1 MYKIGI
7 NQNEKSNYKQK
18 PNVKQEKKHWFKI
31 FSLLFVV
38 VVLIITTMILIIANN
53 QWNSAIN
60 TNNSNNWNPNQDKT
74 WEDYYKNNCPTNK
87 KYNLIDYKDK
97 LNNISLISTDKKLK
111 NFYLSDL
118 LKKIDNLLQINKID
132 IPNNFFVHL
141 PVNPAINI
149 KINDENALKNNFS
162 IKIPSYKE
170 KIKQFKIEMSV
181 NQFGSNYGLFP
192 CDLNFNFSVEND
204 VIPEKFN
211 IFDLDNR
218 ITIPSQTVVMSDAT
232 KGTKNEIESQ
242 VNKII
247 EEKFLEEINKEKSLS
262 DKVTKSDFVINYD
275 SIKNFDNYMIKK
287 KITVVI
293 CAKNSSEIIKGQLN
307 INFNVQGS
315 WTKKSLSVIK
325 TVLENDESVINQ
337 LITIED
343 NTNVSKVDIDNHIAF
358 LVSKKINE
366 FGKQKWHQDFNDQD
380 YIITSNAITGNYQKP
395 KSIIVTI
402 VGKNQLQDTI
412 QLIINLTANNTVKSL
427 FAIKS
432 SLENDESINTEQID
446 VIDDTNVSKVDID
459 NYIAF
464 LVSKKINEFGKQKWH
479 QDFNDQDY
487 IITSNAITGNYQ
499 KPKSIIVTI
508 VGKNQLQ
515 DTIEFSINIQ
525 CQNKEPNEKIFK
537 NNNFNVKDLNSIEL
551 YPNVLPSGVIYPIT
565 FKDNSISLISL
576 LFQEDINDMNNFS
589 PTNDINLEMN
599 IGINIDGDNYQIHFQ
614 KTINFDIIKKINNIE
629 LVSVSE
635 QNDKYQHLKNIGIII
650 KYDDDKE
657 YKMLQSLDVNIK
669 NNNLTFINFSSI
681 VKITSR
687 R

>member
-1 MYKIGI
+1 MNSFSFIIPSTSTCG
-7 NQNEKSNYKQK
+7 EKS
-18 PNVKQEKKHWFKI
+18 E
-31 FSLLFVV
+31 
-38 VVLIITTMILIIANN
+38 
-53 QWNSAIN
+53 
-60 TNNSNNWNPNQDKT
+60 
-74 WEDYYKNNCPTNK
+74 
-87 KYNLIDYKDK
+87 
-97 LNNISLISTDKKLK
+97 
-111 NFYLSDL
+111 
-118 LKKIDNLLQINKID
+118 
-132 IPNNFFVHL
+132 
-141 PVNPAINI
+141 
-149 KINDENALKNNFS
+149 
-162 IKIPSYKE
+162 
-170 KIKQFKIEMSV
+170 
-181 NQFGSNYGLFP
+181 
-192 CDLNFNFSVEND
+192 
-204 VIPEKFN
+204 
-211 IFDLDNR
+211 
-218 ITIPSQTVVMSDAT
+218 
-232 KGTKNEIESQ
+232 
-242 VNKII
+242 
-247 EEKFLEEINKEKSLS
+247 
-262 DKVTKSDFVINYD
+262 
-275 SIKNFDNYMIKK
+275 
-287 KITVVI
+287 
-293 CAKNSSEIIKGQLN
+293 
-307 INFNVQGS
+307 
-315 WTKKSLSVIK
+315 
-325 TVLENDESVINQ
+325 
-337 LITIED
+337 
-343 NTNVSKVDIDNHIAF
+343 
-358 LVSKKINE
+358 
-366 FGKQKWHQDFNDQD
+366 
-380 YIITSNAITGNYQKP
+380 
-395 KSIIVTI
+395 
-402 VGKNQLQDTI
+402 
-412 QLIINLTANNTVKSL
+412 SL

-459 NYIAF
+459 NHIAF

-589 PTNDINLEMN
+589 PTNYINLEIN

-669 NNNLTFINFSSI
+669 NNKAFLPLCTILILSHKCWEKPIYGLLPTFLNQ
-681 VKITSR
+681 T
-687 R
+687 

>member
-74 WEDYYKNNCPTNK
+74 WEEYYKNNCPTNK

-118 LKKIDNLLQINKID
+118 LKKIDNVLQINKID
-132 IPNNFFVHL
+132 IANNFFVHL

-275 SIKNFDNYMIKK
+275 SIKNFDNYMVKK

-343 NTNVSKVDIDNHIAF
+343 NTNVSKVDIDNH
-358 LVSKKINE
+358 
-366 FGKQKWHQDFNDQD
+366 
-380 YIITSNAITGNYQKP
+380 
-395 KSIIVTI
+395 
-402 VGKNQLQDTI
+402 
-412 QLIINLTANNTVKSL
+412 
-427 FAIKS
+427 
-432 SLENDESINTEQID
+432 
-446 VIDDTNVSKVDID
+446 
-459 NYIAF
+459 IAF

>member
-7 NQNEKSNYKQK
+7 NQNEKSNYKEK

-38 VVLIITTMILIIANN
+38 IILIITTMVLIIANN

-60 TNNSNNWNPNQDKT
+60 TNNSNNWNLNQDKN
-74 WEDYYKNNCPTNK
+74 WEDYYKNNCPLNK
-87 KYNLIDYKDK
+87 KYNLIDYKDELK
-97 LNNISLISTDKKLK
+97 NISLISTDKKLK

-118 LKKIDNLLQINKID
+118 LKKIDNVLQTNKID

-141 PVNPAINI
+141 SVNPAINI

-170 KIKQFKIEMSV
+170 KIKQFKIEISV
-181 NQFGSNYGLFP
+181 NQFGSNYGLLP

-211 IFDLDNR
+211 ISDLDNK
-218 ITIPSQTVVMSDAT
+218 ITIPSQTIVMSDAT

-242 VNKII
+242 INKII
-247 EEKFLEEINKEKSLS
+247 EEKFLEEINKEKALS
-262 DKVTKSDFVINYD
+262 DKVTKNDFIINYD
-275 SIKNFDNYMIKK
+275 SIKSLDNYMIKK

-307 INFNVQGS
+307 INFFVQGS

-358 LVSKKINE
+358 LISKKINE

-380 YIITSNAITGNYQKP
+380 YIITSNAVTGNYQKP

-412 QLIINLTANNTVKSL
+412 Q
-427 FAIKS
+427 
-432 SLENDESINTEQID
+432 
-446 VIDDTNVSKVDID
+446 
-459 NYIAF
+459 
-464 LVSKKINEFGKQKWH
+464 
-479 QDFNDQDY
+479 
-487 IITSNAITGNYQ
+487 
-499 KPKSIIVTI
+499 
-508 VGKNQLQ
+508 
-515 DTIEFSINIQ
+515 FSINIQ
-525 CQNKEPNEKIFK
+525 CQNKEANEKTFK
-537 NNNFNVKDLNSIEL
+537 NNNFNVKDLNSIDL
-551 YPNVLPSGVIYPIT
+551 YPNVLASGLIYPIT

-576 LFQEDINDMNNFS
+576 LFQEAINDMNNFS
-589 PTNDINLEMN
+589 PTNDISLEMN
-599 IGINIDGDNYQIHFQ
+599 IGINVDGDNYQIHFQ
-614 KTINFDIIKKINNIE
+614 KIIISDIIKKINSIAF
-629 LVSVSE
+629 VSISE

-657 YKMLQSLDVNIK
+657 YKMLQSLYVNIQ

>member
-118 LKKIDNLLQINKID
+118 LKKIDNVLQINKID

-149 KINDENALKNNFS
+149 KITDENALKNNFS

-204 VIPEKFN
+204 VISEKFN

-232 KGTKNEIESQ
+232 KGTKNEIKSQ

-412 QLIINLTANNTVKSL
+412 
-427 FAIKS
+427 
-432 SLENDESINTEQID
+432 
-446 VIDDTNVSKVDID
+446 
-459 NYIAF
+459 
-464 LVSKKINEFGKQKWH
+464 
-479 QDFNDQDY
+479 
-487 IITSNAITGNYQ
+487 
-499 KPKSIIVTI
+499 
-508 VGKNQLQ
+508 
-515 DTIEFSINIQ
+515 EFSINIQ

-576 LFQEDINDMNNFS
+576 LFQEAINDMNNFS

>member
-38 VVLIITTMILIIANN
+38 VLIITTMILIIANN

-60 TNNSNNWNPNQDKT
+60 TNNSNNWNPNQDKN
-74 WEDYYKNNCPTNK
+74 WEDYYKNNCPRNK

-111 NFYLSDL
+111 FFYLSDL
-118 LKKIDNLLQINKID
+118 LKKIDNVLQTNKID

-181 NQFGSNYGLFP
+181 NQFGSNYALLP

-218 ITIPSQTVVMSDAT
+218 ITIPSQTIVMSDAT

-337 LITIED
+337 LITTED
-343 NTNVSKVDIDNHIAF
+343 NTNVSKVDIDNH
-358 LVSKKINE
+358 
-366 FGKQKWHQDFNDQD
+366 
-380 YIITSNAITGNYQKP
+380 
-395 KSIIVTI
+395 
-402 VGKNQLQDTI
+402 
-412 QLIINLTANNTVKSL
+412 
-427 FAIKS
+427 
-432 SLENDESINTEQID
+432 
-446 VIDDTNVSKVDID
+446 
-459 NYIAF
+459 IAF

-525 CQNKEPNEKIFK
+525 CQNKEPNEKTFK
-537 NNNFNVKDLNSIEL
+537 NNNFNVKDLNSIDL
-551 YPNVLPSGVIYPIT
+551 YPNVLLSGVIYPIT

-576 LFQEDINDMNNFS
+576 LFQEAINDMNNFS

>member
-60 TNNSNNWNPNQDKT
+60 TNNSNNWNPNQDKN

-111 NFYLSDL
+111 IFYLSDL
-118 LKKIDNLLQINKID
+118 LKKIDNVLQTNKID
-132 IPNNFFVHL
+132 IPNNFFLHL

-181 NQFGSNYGLFP
+181 NQFGSNYGLLP

-218 ITIPSQTVVMSDAT
+218 ITIPSQTIVMSDAT

-275 SIKNFDNYMIKK
+275 SIKKFDNYMIKK

-293 CAKNSSEIIKGQLN
+293 CAINSSEIIKGQLN

-412 QLIINLTANNTVKSL
+412 K
-427 FAIKS
+427 
-432 SLENDESINTEQID
+432 
-446 VIDDTNVSKVDID
+446 
-459 NYIAF
+459 
-464 LVSKKINEFGKQKWH
+464 
-479 QDFNDQDY
+479 
-487 IITSNAITGNYQ
+487 
-499 KPKSIIVTI
+499 
-508 VGKNQLQ
+508 
-515 DTIEFSINIQ
+515 FSINIQ
-525 CQNKEPNEKIFK
+525 FQNKEPNEKTFK
-537 NNNFNVKDLNSIEL
+537 NNNFNVKDLNSIDL

-576 LFQEDINDMNNFS
+576 LFQEAINDMNNFS

-614 KTINFDIIKKINNIE
+614 ETINFDIIKKINNIE

-657 YKMLQSLDVNIK
+657 YKMLHSLDVNIK

>member
-60 TNNSNNWNPNQDKT
+60 TNNSNNWNPNQDKN

-111 NFYLSDL
+111 FFYLSDL
-118 LKKIDNLLQINKID
+118 LKKIDNVLQTNKID

-141 PVNPAINI
+141 PVNPAISI

-181 NQFGSNYGLFP
+181 NQFGSNYGLLP

-218 ITIPSQTVVMSDAT
+218 ITIPSQTIVMSDAT

-247 EEKFLEEINKEKSLS
+247 EEKFLEEVNKEKTLS

-275 SIKNFDNYMIKK
+275 SIKKFDNYMIKK
-287 KITVVI
+287 KITVAI

-307 INFNVQGS
+307 INFSVQGS

-412 QLIINLTANNTVKSL
+412 V
-427 FAIKS
+427 
-432 SLENDESINTEQID
+432 
-446 VIDDTNVSKVDID
+446 
-459 NYIAF
+459 
-464 LVSKKINEFGKQKWH
+464 
-479 QDFNDQDY
+479 
-487 IITSNAITGNYQ
+487 
-499 KPKSIIVTI
+499 
-508 VGKNQLQ
+508 
-515 DTIEFSINIQ
+515 FSINIQ
-525 CQNKEPNEKIFK
+525 CQNKEPNEKTFK
-537 NNNFNVKDLNSIEL
+537 NNNFNVKDLNSIDL

-565 FKDNSISLISL
+565 FKDNSLSLISL
-576 LFQEDINDMNNFS
+576 LFQEAINDMNNFS

>member
-60 TNNSNNWNPNQDKT
+60 TNNSNNWNPNQDKN

-111 NFYLSDL
+111 IFYLSDL
-118 LKKIDNLLQINKID
+118 LKKIDNVLQTNKID
-132 IPNNFFVHL
+132 IPNNFFLHL

-181 NQFGSNYGLFP
+181 NQFGSNYGLLP

-218 ITIPSQTVVMSDAT
+218 ITIPSQTIVMSDAT
-232 KGTKNEIESQ
+232 KGNKNEIESQ

-337 LITIED
+337 LITIKD
-343 NTNVSKVDIDNHIAF
+343 NTNVSKVDIHNH
-358 LVSKKINE
+358 
-366 FGKQKWHQDFNDQD
+366 
-380 YIITSNAITGNYQKP
+380 
-395 KSIIVTI
+395 
-402 VGKNQLQDTI
+402 
-412 QLIINLTANNTVKSL
+412 
-427 FAIKS
+427 
-432 SLENDESINTEQID
+432 
-446 VIDDTNVSKVDID
+446 
-459 NYIAF
+459 IAF

-525 CQNKEPNEKIFK
+525 FQNKEPNEKTFK
-537 NNNFNVKDLNSIEL
+537 NNNFNVKDLNSIDL

-576 LFQEDINDMNNFS
+576 LFQEAINDMNNFS

-614 KTINFDIIKKINNIE
+614 ETINFDIIKKINNIE

-657 YKMLQSLDVNIK
+657 YKMLHSLDVNIK

>member
-118 LKKIDNLLQINKID
+118 LKKIDNVLQINKID

-170 KIKQFKIEMSV
+170 KIKQFKIEISV

-247 EEKFLEEINKEKSLS
+247 EEKFLEEINKEK
-262 DKVTKSDFVINYD
+262 
-275 SIKNFDNYMIKK
+275 
-287 KITVVI
+287 
-293 CAKNSSEIIKGQLN
+293 
-307 INFNVQGS
+307 
-315 WTKKSLSVIK
+315 
-325 TVLENDESVINQ
+325 
-337 LITIED
+337 
-343 NTNVSKVDIDNHIAF
+343 
-358 LVSKKINE
+358 
-366 FGKQKWHQDFNDQD
+366 
-380 YIITSNAITGNYQKP
+380 
-395 KSIIVTI
+395 
-402 VGKNQLQDTI
+402 
-412 QLIINLTANNTVKSL
+412 
-427 FAIKS
+427 
-432 SLENDESINTEQID
+432 
-446 VIDDTNVSKVDID
+446 
-459 NYIAF
+459 
-464 LVSKKINEFGKQKWH
+464 
-479 QDFNDQDY
+479 
-487 IITSNAITGNYQ
+487 
-499 KPKSIIVTI
+499 
-508 VGKNQLQ
+508 
-515 DTIEFSINIQ
+515 
-525 CQNKEPNEKIFK
+525 
-537 NNNFNVKDLNSIEL
+537 
-551 YPNVLPSGVIYPIT
+551 
-565 FKDNSISLISL
+565 
-576 LFQEDINDMNNFS
+576 
-589 PTNDINLEMN
+589 
-599 IGINIDGDNYQIHFQ
+599 
-614 KTINFDIIKKINNIE
+614 
-629 LVSVSE
+629 
-635 QNDKYQHLKNIGIII
+635 III
-650 KYDDDKE
+650 
-657 YKMLQSLDVNIK
+657 
-669 NNNLTFINFSSI
+669 
-681 VKITSR
+681 R
-687 R
+687 

>member
-118 LKKIDNLLQINKID
+118 LKKIDNVLQINKID

-218 ITIPSQTVVMSDAT
+218 ITIPSQTVVMSYAT

-287 KITVVI
+287 KITTVI

-412 QLIINLTANNTVKSL
+412 
-427 FAIKS
+427 
-432 SLENDESINTEQID
+432 
-446 VIDDTNVSKVDID
+446 
-459 NYIAF
+459 
-464 LVSKKINEFGKQKWH
+464 
-479 QDFNDQDY
+479 
-487 IITSNAITGNYQ
+487 
-499 KPKSIIVTI
+499 
-508 VGKNQLQ
+508 
-515 DTIEFSINIQ
+515 EFSINIQ

-576 LFQEDINDMNNFS
+576 LFQEAINDMNNFS

>member
-38 VVLIITTMILIIANN
+38 VLIITTMILIIANN
-53 QWNSAIN
+53 QWNSGIN
-60 TNNSNNWNPNQDKT
+60 TNNSNNWNPNQDKN

-97 LNNISLISTDKKLK
+97 INNISLISTDKKLK
-111 NFYLSDL
+111 IFYLSDL
-118 LKKIDNLLQINKID
+118 LKKIDNVLQTNKID

-141 PVNPAINI
+141 PVNPTINI

-162 IKIPSYKE
+162 IKITSYKE

-181 NQFGSNYGLFP
+181 NQFGSNYGLLP

-218 ITIPSQTVVMSDAT
+218 ITIPSQTIVMSDAT

-293 CAKNSSEIIKGQLN
+293 CAKNSSEIIKDQLN

-412 QLIINLTANNTVKSL
+412 
-427 FAIKS
+427 
-432 SLENDESINTEQID
+432 
-446 VIDDTNVSKVDID
+446 
-459 NYIAF
+459 
-464 LVSKKINEFGKQKWH
+464 
-479 QDFNDQDY
+479 
-487 IITSNAITGNYQ
+487 
-499 KPKSIIVTI
+499 
-508 VGKNQLQ
+508 
-515 DTIEFSINIQ
+515 EFSINIQ
-525 CQNKEPNEKIFK
+525 CQNKEPNEKTFK
-537 NNNFNVKDLNSIEL
+537 NNNFNVKDLNSIDL

-576 LFQEDINDMNNFS
+576 LFQEAINDMNNFS

-635 QNDKYQHLKNIGIII
+635 QNDKYQHLKNIGLII

>member
-38 VVLIITTMILIIANN
+38 VLIITTMILIIANN

-60 TNNSNNWNPNQDKT
+60 TNNSNNWNPNQDKN

-111 NFYLSDL
+111 IFYLSDL
-118 LKKIDNLLQINKID
+118 LKKIDNVLQTNKID
-132 IPNNFFVHL
+132 IPNNFFLHL

-181 NQFGSNYGLFP
+181 NQFGSNYGLLP

-218 ITIPSQTVVMSDAT
+218 ITIPSQTIVMSDAT

-412 QLIINLTANNTVKSL
+412 
-427 FAIKS
+427 
-432 SLENDESINTEQID
+432 
-446 VIDDTNVSKVDID
+446 
-459 NYIAF
+459 
-464 LVSKKINEFGKQKWH
+464 
-479 QDFNDQDY
+479 
-487 IITSNAITGNYQ
+487 
-499 KPKSIIVTI
+499 
-508 VGKNQLQ
+508 
-515 DTIEFSINIQ
+515 EFSINIQ
-525 CQNKEPNEKIFK
+525 FQNKEPNEKTFK
-537 NNNFNVKDLNSIEL
+537 NNNFNVKDLNSIDL

-576 LFQEDINDMNNFS
+576 LFQEAINDMNNFS

-614 KTINFDIIKKINNIE
+614 ETINFDIIKKINNIE

-657 YKMLQSLDVNIK
+657 YKMLHSLDVNIK

>member
-38 VVLIITTMILIIANN
+38 VVLIINTMILIIENN

-60 TNNSNNWNPNQDKT
+60 TNNSNNWNPNQDKN
-74 WEDYYKNNCPTNK
+74 WENYYKNNCPTNK

-118 LKKIDNLLQINKID
+118 LKKIDNVLQTNKID
-132 IPNNFFVHL
+132 ISNNFFVHL

-181 NQFGSNYGLFP
+181 NQFGSNYGLLP

-218 ITIPSQTVVMSDAT
+218 ITIPSQTIAMSDAT

-315 WTKKSLSVIK
+315 WIKKSLSVIK

-366 FGKQKWHQDFNDQD
+366 FGKQKWHQDFN
-380 YIITSNAITGNYQKP
+380 N
-395 KSIIVTI
+395 
-402 VGKNQLQDTI
+402 
-412 QLIINLTANNTVKSL
+412 
-427 FAIKS
+427 
-432 SLENDESINTEQID
+432 
-446 VIDDTNVSKVDID
+446 
-459 NYIAF
+459 
-464 LVSKKINEFGKQKWH
+464 
-479 QDFNDQDY
+479 QDY

-525 CQNKEPNEKIFK
+525 CQNKEPNEKTFK
-537 NNNFNVKDLNSIEL
+537 NNNFNVKDLNSIDL

-576 LFQEDINDMNNFS
+576 LFQEAINDMNNFS

>member
-38 VVLIITTMILIIANN
+38 VLIITTMILIIANN

-60 TNNSNNWNPNQDKT
+60 TNNSNNWNPNQDKN
-74 WEDYYKNNCPTNK
+74 WEDYYKNNCPKNK

-111 NFYLSDL
+111 FFYLSDL
-118 LKKIDNLLQINKID
+118 LKKIDNVLQTNKID

-181 NQFGSNYGLFP
+181 NQFGSNYGLLP

-211 IFDLDNR
+211 IFDLDNK
-218 ITIPSQTVVMSDAT
+218 ITIPSQTIVMSDAT

-412 QLIINLTANNTVKSL
+412 
-427 FAIKS
+427 
-432 SLENDESINTEQID
+432 
-446 VIDDTNVSKVDID
+446 
-459 NYIAF
+459 
-464 LVSKKINEFGKQKWH
+464 
-479 QDFNDQDY
+479 
-487 IITSNAITGNYQ
+487 
-499 KPKSIIVTI
+499 
-508 VGKNQLQ
+508 
-515 DTIEFSINIQ
+515 EFSINIQ
-525 CQNKEPNEKIFK
+525 CQNEEPNEKIFK

-576 LFQEDINDMNNFS
+576 LFQEAINDMNNFS

-614 KTINFDIIKKINNIE
+614 KIINFDIIKKINNIE

-650 KYDDDKE
+650 KYDDDDKE

>member
-60 TNNSNNWNPNQDKT
+60 SNNSNNWNPNQDKN
-74 WEDYYKNNCPTNK
+74 WEDYYKNNCPKNK

-97 LNNISLISTDKKLK
+97 LNNISLISTNKKLK
-111 NFYLSDL
+111 IFYLSDL
-118 LKKIDNLLQINKID
+118 LKKIDNVLQTNKID
-132 IPNNFFVHL
+132 IPNIFFVHL

-181 NQFGSNYGLFP
+181 NQFGSNYGLLP

-204 VIPEKFN
+204 VISEKFN
-211 IFDLDNR
+211 IFDLDNK
-218 ITIPSQTVVMSDAT
+218 ITIPSQTIVMSDAT
-232 KGTKNEIESQ
+232 KATKNEIESQ

-315 WTKKSLSVIK
+315 WTKKSLYVIK
-325 TVLENDESVINQ
+325 TVLENN
-337 LITIED
+337 
-343 NTNVSKVDIDNHIAF
+343 
-358 LVSKKINE
+358 
-366 FGKQKWHQDFNDQD
+366 
-380 YIITSNAITGNYQKP
+380 
-395 KSIIVTI
+395 
-402 VGKNQLQDTI
+402 
-412 QLIINLTANNTVKSL
+412 
-427 FAIKS
+427 
-432 SLENDESINTEQID
+432 ESINTEQID
-446 VIDDTNVSKVDID
+446 VIDDTNVSKVNID
-459 NYIAF
+459 NHIAF

-525 CQNKEPNEKIFK
+525 CQNKEPNEKTFK
-537 NNNFNVKDLNSIEL
+537 NKNFNVKDLNSIDL
-551 YPNVLPSGVIYPIT
+551 YPNVLPSGVIYQIT

-576 LFQEDINDMNNFS
+576 LFQEAINDMNNFS

-614 KTINFDIIKKINNIE
+614 ETINFDIIKKINNIE
-629 LVSVSE
+629 LVSVSK
-635 QNDKYQHLKNIGIII
+635 QNDKYQNLKNIGIII

>member
-60 TNNSNNWNPNQDKT
+60 TNNSNNWNPNQDKN

-111 NFYLSDL
+111 IFYLSDL
-118 LKKIDNLLQINKID
+118 LKKIDNVLQTNKID
-132 IPNNFFVHL
+132 IPNNFFLHL

-149 KINDENALKNNFS
+149 KINDENALKNNFA

-181 NQFGSNYGLFP
+181 NQFGSNYGLLP

-218 ITIPSQTVVMSDAT
+218 ITIPSQTIVMSDAT

-275 SIKNFDNYMIKK
+275 SIKSFDNYMIKK

-315 WTKKSLSVIK
+315 WTLKSLSVIK

-343 NTNVSKVDIDNHIAF
+343 NTNVSKVDIDNHI
-358 LVSKKINE
+358 V
-366 FGKQKWHQDFNDQD
+366 
-380 YIITSNAITGNYQKP
+380 
-395 KSIIVTI
+395 
-402 VGKNQLQDTI
+402 
-412 QLIINLTANNTVKSL
+412 
-427 FAIKS
+427 
-432 SLENDESINTEQID
+432 
-446 VIDDTNVSKVDID
+446 
-459 NYIAF
+459 F

-551 YPNVLPSGVIYPIT
+551 YPNVLPGGVIYTIT

-576 LFQEDINDMNNFS
+576 LFQEAINDMNNFS

-599 IGINIDGDNYQIHFQ
+599 IEINIDGDNYQIHFQ